1 MKIFINYWNALVCSM
16 SKARLGFALLAGASL
31 IGCAS
36 SGSALQYYL
45 LHSTTSPSAT
55 QYASAPHRLLINK
68 IVLPDYL
75 KQRGLVYQTSST
87 SLHIATEHLW
97 AEPLDEGITKSLKAA
112 LRTQGVML
120 VTHNVNAKD
129 INDYL
134 TLQIDDFIATWQG
147 DIILRGQY
155 IIKHTNDSQSAN
167 DFEYILPLST
177 DGFPASIEVMR
188 EAINALATDIANNIS
203 SVQK

>member
-1 MKIFINYWNALVCSM
+1 MNIFINYWNALVCAI
-16 SKARLGFALLAGASL
+16 SKAKPVFALLVGASL

-97 AEPLDEGITKSLKAA
+97 AEPLDEGITKALKAA
-112 LRTQGVML
+112 LRTQNVTL
-120 VTHNVNAKD
+120 VTHDENTKEVQ
-129 INDYL
+129 DYL

-147 DIILRGQY
+147 DIILRGQF
-155 IIKHTNDSQSAN
+155 IIKHTNDSQSAS
-167 DFEYILPLST
+167 DFAYTLPLST

-188 EAINALATDIANNIS
+188 EAIHALSEDIAS
-203 SVQK
+203 KVPKR